1 MNRRLLL
8 LLFLACVL
16 VLNPGCDRRGLN
28 AKDRS
33 EFSPISKGI
42 SRASS
47 LLLYEG
53 LPHQFWEAD
62 QFKKELA
69 AKKTLLFHEFP
80 FYERPLSV
88 TPVDVETLRRLSAAA
103 NSFSSCRGAK
113 ACGGYHPDYCLIW
126 KDGAT
131 TYELFICFGCHE
143 MELYGPQQDFLA
155 DIRPDAFTQF
165 ETTLK
170 KYRDQRPQSK

>member
-1 MNRRLLL
+1 MVTVLSQPMEERHRGRPSLSDYNSGLTRVGPPSIGRPPGSVSSMNRRLLL

-62 QFKKELA
+62 QFKK
-69 AKKTLLFHEFP
+69 
-80 FYERPLSV
+80 
-88 TPVDVETLRRLSAAA
+88 
-103 NSFSSCRGAK
+103 
-113 ACGGYHPDYCLIW
+113 
-126 KDGAT
+126 
-131 TYELFICFGCHE
+131 
-143 MELYGPQQDFLA
+143 
-155 DIRPDAFTQF
+155 
-165 ETTLK
+165 
-170 KYRDQRPQSK
+170 

>member
-1 MNRRLLL
+1 MTRCLLP
-8 LLFLACVL
+8 L
-16 VLNPGCDRRGLN
+16 VLSASIFFEAGCG
-28 AKDRS
+28 KRS
-33 EFSPISKGI
+33 HFTPVTKSMSQG
-42 SRASS
+42 AS
-47 LLLYEG
+47 LTLYEG
-53 LPHQFWEAD
+53 LPHQSWEGELL
-62 QFKKELA
+62 QKELA
-69 AKKTLLFHEFP
+69 TKKTVTIHGFP

-88 TPVDVETLRRLSAAA
+88 AAADVEELRRLSAATD
-103 NSFSSCRGAK
+103 SFSPYGGPK
-113 ACGGYHPDYCLIW
+113 ACGGYHPDYCLSW

-131 TYELFICFGCHE
+131 TYELLICFGCHE